1 MEKIAQNFIEKALKS
16 VDPYQLI
23 HDQVKVS
30 NGILTIAGKEDSI
43 NLSDFRNIYCIGA
56 GKGTAPMAAAM
67 EELLGDY
74 LKAGVITVKYGH
86 GLPMQKINVLEA
98 GHPIPD
104 ENTLTHTREMLR
116 LAEQAGE
123 DDLVIVLLSGGGSA
137 LMEALPESIPLQK
150 WADLN
155 QSLLA
160 SGADITQINTIRKH
174 LSLTKGG
181 RLAQRIA
188 PAQTLTLILS
198 DVIGDPLNSIASGP
212 TAPDPSTF
220 QDALEI
226 IKRYQLEN
234 DVAPAILAYLQAG
247 CSGQIEENP
256 RDGDPLFKRVR
267 NYIIG
272 NNALALNKLEQLA
285 CEQGF
290 KTLRLTD
297 RVQGEAREIAKVL
310 AAIVQSALYS
320 GFPVTSPACLILGGE
335 PTVTLQGKGKGGRN
349 QELTLAMLQAL
360 QNVEKNFYFSS
371 LGSDGT
377 DGPTDAAGAWIDQR
391 TMAKVKKA
399 GLSIAD
405 YLNRNDSYHFFKAID
420 QLIITGPTRTN
431 VMDIMFCLI

>member
-1 MEKIAQNFIEKALKS
+1 MEKMAQDFIEKALKT

-30 NGILTIAGKEDSI
+30 DGVLKLAGRQDSI
-43 NLSDFRNIYCIGA
+43 DLSAFKNIYCIGA

-74 LKAGVITVKYGH
+74 LKGGVITVKYGH
-86 GLPMQKINVLEA
+86 GIPTQKIKVLEA

-104 ENTLTHTREMLR
+104 ENTLTHTRQMLK
-116 LAEQAGE
+116 LAEQAGG

-137 LMEALPESIPLQK
+137 LMEALPDSISLQQ
-150 WADLN
+150 WAELN

-181 RLAQRIA
+181 RLAQKIA

-212 TAPDPSTF
+212 TSPDPTTF
-220 QDALEI
+220 QDALDV
-226 IKRYQLEN
+226 IKQYQLEK
-234 DVAPAILAYLQAG
+234 DIGPAILEYLQAG
-247 CSGQIEENP
+247 CAGQIEENP
-256 RDGDPLFKRVR
+256 KEEEAIFKRVR

-272 NNALALNKLEQLA
+272 NNALALKKLEQLA
-285 CEQGF
+285 TEQGF
-290 KTLRLTD
+290 KTLLLTD
-297 RVQGEAREIAKVL
+297 RVQGEAREIAKIL
-310 AAIVQSALYS
+310 AAMVQSALYS
-320 GFPVTSPACLILGGE
+320 GFPVSSPACLILGGE
-335 PTVTLQGKGKGGRN
+335 STVTLQGNGKGGRN

-360 QNVEKNFYFSS
+360 QNVKEDYYFCS

-377 DGPTDAAGAWIDQR
+377 DGPTDAAGAWIDHR
-391 TMAKVKKA
+391 TMVKVKKA

-431 VMDIMFCLI
+431 VMDMMFCLI